1 MSVEYSVLI
10 NSLALVG
17 AFNKVRRRPYYGAF
31 FGFCVVQ
38 GLGVQERLLVQC
50 SLYRSTSARQHDR
63 CRHVPTV
70 APQPP
75 HNQDQPV
82 SWPGKIFD
90 HGEKYLVLTVRPG
103 SSDLII
109 TETVDC
115 VHSLQGDPD
124 M

>member
-1 MSVEYSVLI
+1 MC
-10 NSLALVG
+10 A
-17 AFNKVRRRPYYGAF
+17 
-31 FGFCVVQ
+31 
-38 GLGVQERLLVQC
+38 VQERLLVQC

-82 SWPGKIFD
+82 SWPGKIFV
-90 HGEKYLVLTVRPG
+90 HGEKYLVHTVRPG

-115 VHSLQGDPD
+115 VQFARSSTLTCDQGGVLRWRGVTTVSSGDKKVPVERFSRCKP
-124 M
+124 

>member
-1 MSVEYSVLI
+1 MYSVLKD
-10 NSLALVG
+10 SLALVG
-17 AFNKVRRRPYYGAF
+17 AFKKDRRRQKALLGALLGAF
-31 FGFCVVQ
+31 SVFCVVQ
-38 GLGVQERLLVQC
+38 RLGVQCSVCAVQERLLVQC

-90 HGEKYLVLTVRPG
+90 HGEKYLEL
-103 SSDLII
+103 
-109 TETVDC
+109 
-115 VHSLQGDPD
+115 
-124 M
+124 